1 MLNSLI
7 NNLINLQET
16 KIRLIN
22 KKIKCQIF
30 LHNKSNNQIY
40 NNLVKMFIKI
50 RTKLKIN
57 ILTMKILKINMIQNM
72 KIIIIRMIN
81 INKTMKT
88 KKNIMKNILKVKVN
102 KTNNKIIMIK
112 DNTKIKGKK
121 NIKYKI
127 CNRIIIIKD
136 KINKMHKIINN
147 KTNFKNKIKI
157 LKINTDIK

>member
-1 MLNSLI
+1 MFNSLI

-30 LHNKSNNQIY
+30 LHNKSNNKI
-40 NNLVKMFIKI
+40 NNNQVKMFIKI

-57 ILTMKILKINMIQNM
+57 IITMKMLKINMIQN
-72 KIIIIRMIN
+72 
-81 INKTMKT
+81 
-88 KKNIMKNILKVKVN
+88 KK
-102 KTNNKIIMIK
+102 IK
-112 DNTKIKGKK
+112 DKM

-147 KTNFKNKIKI
+147 KTNFKNKIRI
-157 LKINTDIK
+157 LKINMDIK